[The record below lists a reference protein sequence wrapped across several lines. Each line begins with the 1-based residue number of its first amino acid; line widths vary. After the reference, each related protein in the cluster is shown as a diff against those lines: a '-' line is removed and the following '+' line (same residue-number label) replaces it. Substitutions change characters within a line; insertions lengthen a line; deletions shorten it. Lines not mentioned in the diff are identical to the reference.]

1 MCMKLDKEEKQSKK
15 LFKGIGMMGMCCLL
29 PVIIFAILPFIS
41 SRLGVVGTR
50 ITSGVASL
58 ICPIMMIVMMVFMIK
73 GHGCCSKKDEN
84 ESE

>member
-1 MCMKLDKEEKQSKK
+1 MKLDKEERQSKR

-29 PVIIFAILPFIS
+29 PALIFAILPFIS
-41 SRLGVVGTR
+41 RYLGVLGTR

-58 ICPIMMIVMMVFMIK
+58 ICPIMMIVMIVFMAK
-73 GHGCCSKKDEN
+73 GQGCCSKKDEN